1 MAKTVKH
8 FSLNPRRDEDARI
21 LSKLN
26 SVVPYMYKGDAHKTA
41 RSLLETALD
50 EIINAHAIDWSQ
62 YLSAVAGR

>member
-1 MAKTVKH
+1 MSRPVRH
-8 FSLNPRRDEDARI
+8 FSLDARRAEDARI

-50 EIINAHAIDWSQ
+50 LIINSHAIDWTS
-62 YLSAVAGR
+62 YLPAVTGR

>member
-1 MAKTVKH
+1 MAKIVKH

-26 SVVPYMYKGDAHKTA
+26 AVVPYMYKGDAHKTA

-50 EIINAHAIDWSQ
+50 QIINAHAIDWTS
-62 YLSAVAGR
+62 YLSAVTGR